1 MITSQLPLVYQILI
15 AIVHPILMLVAL
27 LPTLFA
33 VYWGIQVRRTRNA
46 DGKDKKKFIKGKY
59 NQRHF
64 QSGSILFAVWT
75 IGSLI
80 GMGATYL
87 LYSQLFLSPHLFGG
101 LFVIVF
107 GSVAAACVPFIQQG
121 RLWART
127 VHLCGVIPVFLLII
141 AQTVTGVDIVIAMI
155 KEFFKLA

>member
-1 MITSQLPLVYQILI
+1 MITSPLPLAYQILI

-27 LPTLFA
+27 LPTLLA
-33 VYWGIQVRRTRNA
+33 AYWGIQVRRTRSAN
-46 DGKDKKKFIKGKY
+46 GEDKKKLIKGKY

-64 QSGSILFAVWT
+64 QSGSILFSVWT

-101 LFVIVF
+101 LLVMAS

-121 RLWART
+121 KLWART
-127 VHLCGVIPVFLLII
+127 VHLFAVIPVFMLVI
-141 AQTVTGVDIVIAMI
+141 AQTVTGVDIVTAMI

>member
-1 MITSQLPLVYQILI
+1 MITSQFPLVYQILI
-15 AIVHPILMLVAL
+15 AIVHPILMLVTL

-46 DGKDKKKFIKGKY
+46 NGEDKKKLIKRRY
-59 NQRHF
+59 HERHF
-64 QSGSILFAVWT
+64 QFGSILFAVWS

-87 LYSQLFLSPHLFGG
+87 LYNQLFLSPHLFGG

-107 GSVAAACVPFIQQG
+107 ASVAAACVPFIQQG
-121 RLWART
+121 KVWART
-127 VHLCGVIPVFLLII
+127 VHLCAVIPVFLLVI
-141 AQTVTGVDIVIAMI
+141 AQTVTGVDVVIAMI

>member
-1 MITSQLPLVYQILI
+1 MLTSPLPLVYQILI
-15 AIVHPILMLVAL
+15 AIVHPILMMVAL

-46 DGKDKKKFIKGKY
+46 NGEDKKKLIKRKY

-64 QSGSILFAVWT
+64 QFGSILFAVWT

-87 LYSQLFLSPHLFGG
+87 LYSQLFLSPPLFGG
-101 LFVIVF
+101 LFVIIF
-107 GSVAAACVPFIQQG
+107 GTVAVACVPFIQQG
-121 RLWART
+121 KVWART
-127 VHLCGVIPVFLLII
+127 VHLCAVIPVFLLVIT
-141 AQTVTGVDIVIAMI
+141 QTVTGVDIVIAMI
-155 KEFFKLA
+155 QEFFKLA